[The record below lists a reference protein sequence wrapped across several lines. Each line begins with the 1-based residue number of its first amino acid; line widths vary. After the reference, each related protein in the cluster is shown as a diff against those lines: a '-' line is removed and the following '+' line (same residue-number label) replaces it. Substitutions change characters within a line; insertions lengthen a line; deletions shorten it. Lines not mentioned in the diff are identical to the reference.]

1 MQRTTFDSE
10 IAAVRDLQQ
19 GRDAAEVALLHG
31 VIAWAAAHR
40 VDESVVDDLTFGID
54 GVLLGGVGC
63 PLVSEFDVY
72 DLAAGL
78 RMSSEAGCHYVA
90 KILELRYRL
99 PRTWERVIALE
110 VP

>member
-1 MQRTTFDSE
+1 MKQATLDAETT
-10 IAAVRDLQQ
+10 AVRDAQAA
-19 GRDAAEVALLHG
+19 RDAAEVALLHT

-72 DLAAGL
+72 D
-78 RMSSEAGCHYVA
+78 
-90 KILELRYRL
+90 
-99 PRTWERVIALE
+99 
-110 VP
+110 